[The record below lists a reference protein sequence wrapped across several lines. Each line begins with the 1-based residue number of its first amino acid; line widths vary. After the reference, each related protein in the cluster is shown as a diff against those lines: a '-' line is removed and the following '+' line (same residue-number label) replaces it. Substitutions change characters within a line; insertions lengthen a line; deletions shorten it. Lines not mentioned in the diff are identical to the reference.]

1 MRLAEFS
8 SKKYKRKFGYDPSS
22 LSYKKFVKHIYPKK
36 EAAGV
41 GIITKQNATKDSPLG
56 SEYANVKKLGLN
68 KKKKLTKKES
78 KV

>member
-8 SKKYKRKFGYDPSS
+8 SKKYKRKFGYDPDS

-41 GIITKQNATKDSPLG
+41 GIITKQNATKDAPTG
-56 SEYANVKKLGLN
+56 SEYAIAKKLGLD
-68 KKKKLTKKES
+68 KKTKKI
-78 KV
+78 KK

>member
-8 SKKYKRKFGYDPSS
+8 TKKYKKKFGYDPSS

-41 GIITKQNATKDSPLG
+41 GIITKQNATKDSPIG

-68 KKKKLTKKES
+68 KKPKKKK
-78 KV
+78 

>member
-8 SKKYKRKFGYDPSS
+8 SKKYKRKFGYDPDS

-41 GIITKQNATKDSPLG
+41 GIITKQNATKDAPIG
-56 SEYANVKKLGLN
+56 SEYANLKKLGLDKKP
-68 KKKKLTKKES
+68 KKKKK
-78 KV
+78 